1 METYNIDLDD
11 KNLIK
16 LKEYFKDKNI
26 VNQDFLLNKQ
36 KTNYDIVE
44 QFVDYISKF
53 HINKLNLTEKNYIEF
68 CFSNKKRIQQNILL
82 NKYPVLTCI
91 TYLHSDNSLAIT
103 TNILT
108 ENYKYKEVNDDI
120 KLCCLFPSELK
131 SIVLPG
137 CLQVIDECDNSNR
150 LIINIWN
157 EKPLISKYY
166 DNSNNNEKITNLI
179 IKKDENRIKTI
190 TFGKEIEYNYFENL
204 IYSNEGLL
212 KKELLEMI
220 NKNKSNI
227 YDIYLFLKENNKKQ
241 KEEILDEENIVN
253 LLETKYSQ
261 KYYNKSYYNNIVCDW
276 IMHEIDKNSL
286 NNINSEIPLENIE
299 SIAPFILHSS
309 MNIIELIED
318 YYGINECNFNI
329 KNICIKKDNIYKKY
343 EDTLIINIM
352 LNNNEQDDKQYV
364 YFDNGIKIK
373 CFIKYLN
380 STISLRHLNFKNN
393 R

>member
-373 CFIKYLN
+373 LKA
-380 STISLRHLNFKNN
+380 
-393 R
+393 